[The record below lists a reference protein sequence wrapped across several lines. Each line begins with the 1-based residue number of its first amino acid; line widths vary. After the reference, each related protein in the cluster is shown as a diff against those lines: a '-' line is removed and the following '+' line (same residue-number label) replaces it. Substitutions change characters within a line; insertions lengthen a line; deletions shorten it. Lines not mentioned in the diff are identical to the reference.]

1 LTSLPTYPHHVGV
14 SNKIRYDTLLVRELA
29 RELDTGLAGQRLEAA
44 FFDRERLR
52 LTLHTRAPRRTAAHP
67 PSLLWHLHPGSGHIT
82 PAPVGAGGGRLQLQ
96 APLITGVYAPPDE
109 RILIIDLQ
117 SHAEG
122 GASQPAR
129 IVVELLTNQWNALAV
144 GADGRILAALRE
156 RVTRDRVLKP
166 GEAYTLPRPSGRP
179 GGDVPLTLAEW
190 EELLGPAAPGERL
203 PALPRLVAYASPM
216 NAGWILGDAD
226 ISDRRAAL
234 EAAYSRYLQFL
245 WSDNPRPV
253 LLPGSDG
260 WQPYVSPDPAAEQV
274 DALLSAFAL
283 AATRAELAPPT
294 AAVTEDALDAVAAR
308 LDALEKRCRRL
319 GEEQA
324 GAADEA
330 RRLRT
335 QADVLISNLH
345 LLQRGARSVVLPDF
359 EGAPL
364 EVELDPGLSGADNA
378 GRLYDAARR
387 RDRAAARIPELL
399 RRAAAE
405 RARLEQLAQRVREGT
420 ASAEELERLRRTPTG
435 SRPAAPLLPYR
446 TYRTS
451 GGLEVRVGR
460 GSRANDDLT
469 FRHSS
474 PNDIWLHARD
484 VAGAHV
490 ILRWARADS
499 NPPARDVTEAAVLAA
514 LHSRARSSGTVP
526 VDWTRRK
533 HVRKPRKAGPGLV
546 IPERVKTVFVEPD
559 SAIEERL
566 RVETD
571 LA

>member
-1 LTSLPTYPHHVGV
+1 V
-14 SNKIRYDTLLVRELA
+14 SNSIRYDTLLVRELA
-29 RELDTGLAGQRLEAA
+29 RELHERLAGARLEAA

-52 LTLHTRAPRRTAAHP
+52 LTLQTRAPRHTAAAP

-82 PAPVGAGGGRLQLQ
+82 PAPVGAGSGRLQLQ
-96 APLITGVYAPPDE
+96 SPRITGVSAPPDE
-109 RILIIDLQ
+109 RILMVGLE
-117 SHAEG
+117 SHSD
-122 GASQPAR
+122 GAGQPSR
-129 IVVELLTNQWNALAV
+129 IVVELLTTQWNALAV
-144 GADGRILAALRE
+144 AADGRILAALRDRVTKE
-156 RVTRDRVLKP
+156 RVLRP
-166 GEAYTLPRPSGRP
+166 GEPYALPRPSGRA
-179 GGDVPLTLAEW
+179 GAAAPLTLAEW
-190 EELLGPAAPGERL
+190 TDLLGAVPPGERL
-203 PALPRLVAYASPM
+203 PALPRLVAYASPL
-216 NAGWILGDAD
+216 NASWILGDAD
-226 ISDRRAAL
+226 TGEATAAL
-234 EAAYSRYLQFL
+234 ERAHERYLQFL
-245 WSDNPRPV
+245 WSDAPRPV
-253 LLPGSDG
+253 LLPGSGG
-260 WQPYVSPDPAAEQV
+260 WQPYVSPDATAEPA
-274 DALLSAFAL
+274 DSLLSAFEL
-283 AATRAELAPPT
+283 AASRAELAPAT

-308 LDALEKRCRRL
+308 MEALAKRIRRL
-319 GEEQA
+319 TEEQA

-330 RRLRT
+330 RRLRSH
-335 QADVLISNLH
+335 ADVLISNLH
-345 LLQRGARSVVLPDF
+345 LVRRGASSVELRDF

-364 EVELDPGLSGADNA
+364 EVELDPALSGADNA

-399 RRAAAE
+399 QKAAAE
-405 RARLEQLAQRVREGT
+405 RDRLEQLALRVREDT
-420 ASAEELERLRRTPTG
+420 ASAAELERLSRTPSTG
-435 SRPAAPLLPYR
+435 SRAAAPILPYR

-451 GGLEVRVGR
+451 GGMEVRVGR

-490 ILRWARADS
+490 ILRWARADA
-499 NPPARDVTEAAVLAA
+499 NPPARDVAEAAVLAA

-559 SAIEERL
+559 SALEERL

>member
-1 LTSLPTYPHHVGV
+1 
-14 SNKIRYDTLLVRELA
+14 
-29 RELDTGLAGQRLEAA
+29 
-44 FFDRERLR
+44 
-52 LTLHTRAPRRTAAHP
+52 
-67 PSLLWHLHPGSGHIT
+67 
-82 PAPVGAGGGRLQLQ
+82 
-96 APLITGVYAPPDE
+96 
-109 RILIIDLQ
+109 
-117 SHAEG
+117 
-122 GASQPAR
+122 
-129 IVVELLTNQWNALAV
+129 
-144 GADGRILAALRE
+144 
-156 RVTRDRVLKP
+156 VLKP
-166 GEAYTLPRPSGRP
+166 GESYTLPRPSGRP
-179 GGDVPLTLAEW
+179 GADAPLTLPEW
-190 EELLGPAAPGERL
+190 TERLGPVAPGERL
-203 PALPRLVAYASPM
+203 PALPRLIGYASPM

-226 ISDRRAAL
+226 ISDSRAAL
-234 EAAYSRYLQFL
+234 DGAYSRYLQFL
-245 WSDNPRPV
+245 WSDTPRPV
-253 LLPGSDG
+253 LLPVSDG

-283 AATRAELAPPT
+283 AATRAELAPAT

-308 LDALEKRCRRL
+308 MDALEKRCRRL

-330 RRLRT
+330 RRLRS

-345 LLQRGARSVVLPDF
+345 LLQRGAKSVVLRDF
-359 EGAPL
+359 DGEPL
-364 EVELDPGLSGADNA
+364 EVELDPALSGADNA

-399 RRAAAE
+399 RRAGAE
-405 RARLEQLAQRVREGT
+405 RERLEQLAHRVREGT
-420 ASAEELERLRRTPTG
+420 ASAAELERLRRAAPAG
-435 SRPAAPLLPYR
+435 SRPAAPTLPYR

-474 PNDIWLHARD
+474 PHDIWLHARD

-559 SAIEERL
+559 SALEERL
-566 RVETD
+566 RVETE